1 MKLSA
6 IPGCV
11 AAKTRVFRRSHAA
24 RVKPGRHAAAISRGL
39 LPPNCSHTFAHRA
52 SRIAFRRGDGMT
64 WRRVEP
70 RARERSRAPESLRR
84 NPRGEILAA
93 RFSRQNSCA
102 GFHAR
107 FRSVRTEAN
116 GWSSMLATAAAGWGK
131 KRDGSDKSRVPSA
144 GRQEPGAKSRVP
156 RAWRQE
162 PRAKSQES
170 RVKSETRATSEK
182 NAERAIAAGRRP
194 RLIGC
199 RGSSGISACR
209 KARLVGKRGLRD
221 FAGRRT
227 SGLPNR
233 AAHRISWFVG
243 GCGGDGGRYRD

>member
-1 MKLSA
+1 MR
-6 IPGCV
+6 PRFH
-11 AAKTRVFRRSHAA
+11 AACFRRI
-24 RVKPGRHAAAISRGL
+24 VVTPL
-39 LPPNCSHTFAHRA
+39 
-52 SRIAFRRGDGMT
+52 RIAFRRGDGMT
-64 WRRVEP
+64 WRRVGP

-84 NPRGEILAA
+84 NSRGEILAA

-131 KRDGSDKSRVPSA
+131 KRDGS
-144 GRQEPGAKSRVP
+144 GKSRVP

-162 PRAKSQES
+162 PRAKSQEPRARREPS
-170 RVKSETRATSEK
+170 AKSETRAERQEPSAKGETRATSEK

-209 KARLVGKRGLRD
+209 KARLARFRGPSNIGP
-221 FAGRRT
+221 AE
-227 SGLPNR
+227 
-233 AAHRISWFVG
+233 
-243 GCGGDGGRYRD
+243 